1 MIIELDDSVY
11 MFENKTYTL
20 DEAERTTRFVRSLY
34 NEDEWIVFS
43 EDEYGD
49 LTIKMMTE
57 TDLVETFGNLP

>member
-1 MIIELDDSVY
+1 MIIEIDDSVY

-20 DEAERTTRFVRSLY
+20 DSTDRVTKFVRSLY